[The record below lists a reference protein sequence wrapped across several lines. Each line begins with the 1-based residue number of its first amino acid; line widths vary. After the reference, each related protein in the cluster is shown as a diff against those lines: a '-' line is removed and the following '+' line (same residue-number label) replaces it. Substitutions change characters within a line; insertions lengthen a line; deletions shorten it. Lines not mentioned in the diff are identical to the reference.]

1 MNRAL
6 TFIWLFLITLTTASW
21 LLAERHVLPS
31 LLLGLAAV
39 KFTLVA
45 GWFMELRRTHRFWQ
59 VALGGLLMIII
70 TGVVWL
76 A

>member
-6 TFIWLFLITLTTASW
+6 TLIWLFLITLTTASW
-21 LLAERHVLPS
+21 LLAERHVVPS

-45 GWFMELRRTHRFWQ
+45 CWFMWLRHAHRLWPR
-59 VALGGLLMIII
+59 ALGGLLMIII
-70 TGVVWL
+70 TGVLWL

>member
-6 TFIWLFLITLTTASW
+6 TLIWLFLITLTTASW
-21 LLAERHVLPS
+21 LLAERHAAPS
-31 LLLGLAAV
+31 LLLGLAAL

-45 GWFMELRRTHRFWQ
+45 GWFMELRHAQRLWSL
-59 VALGGLLMIII
+59 ALGGLLMIII
-70 TGVVWL
+70 SGVVWL

>member
-1 MNRAL
+1 MTRVVTL
-6 TFIWLFLITLTTASW
+6 VWLFLITLTTASW
-21 LLAERHVLPS
+21 LLAERHAAPA

-45 GWFMELRRTHRFWQ
+45 GWFMELRHAHRLWSL
-59 VALGGLLMIII
+59 ALGGLLLIIV